1 MSTLHCAHSVTF
13 PLRQWLWLVAS
24 AAYKCQPVA
33 ALIIDPASQGLLLT
47 YCQAWLPFLVYRMLI
62 QDNRLL
68 YLVVPNMQKDW
79 VLVYFRYG
87 PKSSANDL
95 TPVIEQLLAEKQ

>member
-1 MSTLHCAHSVTF
+1 
-13 PLRQWLWLVAS
+13 
-24 AAYKCQPVA
+24 
-33 ALIIDPASQGLLLT
+33 
-47 YCQAWLPFLVYRMLI
+47 MLI